1 MKFFLEKIKI
11 KFIIISLKVGIKM
24 FSIFKKKEKV
34 VSLPQLQFS
43 PNYSND
49 FQFLY
54 EFISRKV
61 EAESLRITLHDVKV
75 MSDNDCIEL
84 ITKISTDILD
94 HLSSSYKKTLE
105 NYLTDEGVVNLIID
119 EVTLNVIRF
128 SLSHNGKNFMSN

>member
-11 KFIIISLKVGIKM
+11 KFIIISLKIGIKM

-34 VSLPQLQFS
+34 ESLSHLQFS
-43 PNYSND
+43 PNFSND

-54 EFISRKV
+54 EFITRKV
-61 EAESLRITLHDVKV
+61 EAESLRVTLHDVKV
-75 MSDNDCIEL
+75 MSDNACIEL

-94 HLSSSYKKTLE
+94 HLSSNYKKTLE

-128 SLSHNGKNFMSN
+128 SLSHNGKNFMSS